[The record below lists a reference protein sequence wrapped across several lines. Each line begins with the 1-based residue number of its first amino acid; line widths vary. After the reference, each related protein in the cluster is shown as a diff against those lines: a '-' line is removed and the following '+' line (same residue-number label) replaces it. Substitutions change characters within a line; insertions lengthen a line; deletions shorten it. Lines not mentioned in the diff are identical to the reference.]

1 MDAFRKIAEER
12 IRAAIEAGE
21 FANLPGRGRPLAFED
36 DSSVPADLRMAF
48 RILKR
53 ANVLPEELELRKSLV
68 SLDTLIAACTDPE
81 EAKRLV
87 TTRNRMEL
95 RYRLLSERRLH
106 GPAARKYSSA
116 LRRKLRIP

>member
-1 MDAFRKIAEER
+1 MDALRKIAEER
-12 IRAAIEAGE
+12 IRAAMAAGE
-21 FANLPGRGRPLAFED
+21 FENLPGRGRPLELED

-53 ANVLPEELELRKSLV
+53 ASVLPEELELRKSLV
-68 SLDTLIAACTDPE
+68 SLDALIAACTDTE

-87 TTRNRMEL
+87 TTRNRLEL
-95 RYRLLSERRLH
+95 RYRLLSERRLR

-116 LRRKLRIP
+116 LRRKLGV